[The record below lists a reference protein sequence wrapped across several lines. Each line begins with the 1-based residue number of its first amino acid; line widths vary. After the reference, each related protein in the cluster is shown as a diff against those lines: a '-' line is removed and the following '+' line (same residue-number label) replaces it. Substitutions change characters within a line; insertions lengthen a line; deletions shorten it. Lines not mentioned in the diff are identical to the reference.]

1 MGAITTD
8 ICLIFPAL
16 SAVQDGYEVQA
27 VIDASGSPQQVSED
41 MARHRMRE
49 AGVVLTA
56 TNTLIAELAQ
66 NWATPQGTALT
77 KIMFTGVLPIN
88 PISD

>member
-1 MGAITTD
+1 
-8 ICLIFPAL
+8 
-16 SAVQDGYEVQA
+16 
-27 VIDASGSPQQVSED
+27 

-66 NWATPQGTALT
+66 NWATPQGAALT

-88 PISD
+88 PIADERLRMNLFQPDFTRTGRR